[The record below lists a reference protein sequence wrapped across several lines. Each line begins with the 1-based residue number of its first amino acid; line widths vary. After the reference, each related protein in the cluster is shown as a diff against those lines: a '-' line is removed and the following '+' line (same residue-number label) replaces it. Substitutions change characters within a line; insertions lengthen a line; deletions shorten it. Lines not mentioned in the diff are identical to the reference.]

1 MKRTILTSIALVC
14 MALSAMAGDLKITFD
29 TSTTAMK
36 MTKKSTQ
43 VNYYSSQFA
52 RVNDEKEKTD
62 TLLDYKDFVFYQ
74 IDHKKKTV
82 GFFRLDDITEMM
94 RLLSAKS
101 AQGGKDTNDVMKM
114 LGADYSGAKLS
125 VAKGGSKVVAGRNCA
140 QWTIS
145 YGKMVY
151 KISADPSLEPPI
163 PPDAYA
169 KASKLKDSVAMIAV
183 PGLGDGLAKIADEI
197 AKIKGVHLETENTV
211 PMGPVTSVVTSKA
224 TKIEEGP
231 IPASVFELPK
241 AYKREDLGKKM
252 LAEMKKG
259 R

>member
-1 MKRTILTSIALVC
+1 MKRTILTSIALAC
-14 MALSAMAGDLKITFD
+14 IALYAMAAGDLKITYD

-36 MTKKSTQ
+36 MTQRSTQ
-43 VNYYSSQFA
+43 VHYYSSQFA
-52 RVNDEKEKTD
+52 RVNDAKEKTD

-82 GFFRLDDITEMM
+82 GFFKLNDMTEMM
-94 RLLSAKS
+94 KLLSAKGS
-101 AQGGKDTNDVMKM
+101 QNSKEMNDVMKM

-125 VAKGGSKVVAGRNCA
+125 VAKGGNKVVAGRNCT

-145 YGKMVY
+145 YGKMVN
-151 KISADPSLEPPI
+151 KISADPKLEAPI

-169 KASKLKDSVAMIAV
+169 KASKLKDAVAMMAI
-183 PGLGDGLAKIADEI
+183 PGLGDAFSKIIDET
-197 AKIKGVHLETENTV
+197 AKIKGIHLETQNTV
-211 PMGPVTSVVTSKA
+211 PMGPVTSTSTSKA

-231 IPASVFELPK
+231 IPASVFEIPK

-252 LAEMKKG
+252 LAELKKK
-259 R
+259 